1 MNQKGKQSM
10 DTQFL
15 TSEGHQRVLSQLE
28 FLRTVKRVEVA
39 QHLREVVEA
48 GDFVGNA
55 VYEDVKGEQA
65 IFERRILELEHL
77 LAIATLIEKESTD
90 VASLGSVIHLTTHDG
105 REYRYTIV
113 GSYEANPCA
122 GLISNESPVG
132 KALLGHRAGD
142 RVEVNTPGGVKE
154 YALLSVE

>member
-65 IFERRILELEHL
+65 ILERRILELEHL

-142 RVEVNTPGGVKE
+142 CVEVNTPGGVKE

>member
-1 MNQKGKQSM
+1 M

-65 IFERRILELEHL
+65 ILERRILELEHL
-77 LAIATLIEKESTD
+77 LAIATLIEKESND
-90 VASLGSVIHLTTHDG
+90 VASLGSVIHLTTYDG

-122 GLISNESPVG
+122 GLISNGSPVG

>member
-1 MNQKGKQSM
+1 
-10 DTQFL
+10 L
-15 TSEGHQRVLSQLE
+15 V
-28 FLRTVKRVEVA
+28 
-39 QHLREVVEA
+39 
-48 GDFVGNA
+48 
-55 VYEDVKGEQA
+55 
-65 IFERRILELEHL
+65 LELEHL

>member
-15 TSEGHQRVLSQLE
+15 TSEGRQRVLSQLE

-48 GDFVGNA
+48 GDFFGNA
-55 VYEDVKGEQA
+55 VFEDVTGEQA
-65 IFERRILELEHL
+65 ILERRILELEHL
-77 LAIATLIEKESTD
+77 LAIATLIEKESTGE
-90 VASLGSVIHLTTHDG
+90 ASLGSVVHLATQDG

-113 GSYEANPCA
+113 GSYEASPYA

-142 RVEVNTPGGVKE
+142 NVAVSTPGGVKE
-154 YALLSVE
+154 YTLLSVE

>member
-1 MNQKGKQSM
+1 M
-10 DTQFL
+10 DMQFL
-15 TSEGHQRVLSQLE
+15 TSAGHQRVLSQLE
-28 FLRTVKRVEVA
+28 FLRTMKRVEVA
-39 QHLREVVEA
+39 LHLREVVEA
-48 GDFVGNA
+48 GDFVDNA

-65 IFERRILELEHL
+65 ILERRILELEHL

-90 VASLGSVIHLTTHDG
+90 EASLGSVVRLATQDG
-105 REYRYTIV
+105 REYRYTII

-142 RVEVNTPGGVKE
+142 CVVVNTPGGVKE
-154 YALLSVE
+154 YTLLSVE

>member
-1 MNQKGKQSM
+1 M

-28 FLRTVKRVEVA
+28 FLRTVKRAEVA
-39 QHLREVVEA
+39 QHLYEAVEG
-48 GDFVGNA
+48 GDFIGNA
-55 VYEDVKGEQA
+55 VYEDVKGERA
-65 IFERRILELEHL
+65 ILERRILELEHL

-90 VASLGSVIHLTTHDG
+90 EASLGSIVYLATHEG

-132 KALLGHRAGD
+132 KALLGRRAGD
-142 RVEVNTPGGVKE
+142 RVVVATPGGVKE
-154 YALLSVE
+154 YTLLCVE

>member
-1 MNQKGKQSM
+1 M
-10 DTQFL
+10 DMQFL

-48 GDFVGNA
+48 GDFVGN
-55 VYEDVKGEQA
+55 
-65 IFERRILELEHL
+65 
-77 LAIATLIEKESTD
+77 KESTD

>member
-1 MNQKGKQSM
+1 M
-10 DTQFL
+10 DTHFL

-55 VYEDVKGEQA
+55 VYENVNGEQA
-65 IFERRILELEHL
+65 ILERRILELEHL
-77 LAIATLIEKESTD
+77 LAIATFIEKESTD
-90 VASLGSVIHLTTHDG
+90 EASLGSVVRLATQDG
-105 REYRYTIV
+105 REYWYAIV

-132 KALLGHRAGD
+132 KALLGHREGD
-142 RVEVNTPGGVKE
+142 CVVVNTPGDVKNI
-154 YALLSVE
+154 LSLACADRE

>member
-1 MNQKGKQSM
+1 M

-28 FLRTVKRVEVA
+28 FLRTVKRAEVA
-39 QHLREVVEA
+39 QHLYEVVEA

-65 IFERRILELEHL
+65 ILERRILELEHL

-90 VASLGSVIHLTTHDG
+90 KASLGSVVHLAVQDG

-142 RVEVNTPGGVKE
+142 CVVVNTPGGVKE
-154 YALLSVE
+154 YTLLSVE

>member
-28 FLRTVKRVEVA
+28 FLRTVKRVEVT

-65 IFERRILELEHL
+65 ILERRILELEHL

>member
-65 IFERRILELEHL
+65 ILERRILELEHL

-105 REYRYTIV
+105 REYWYTIV

>member
-1 MNQKGKQSM
+1 M

-15 TSEGHQRVLSQLE
+15 TNNGHQRVLSQLE
-28 FLRTVKRVEVA
+28 FLRTVKRAEVT

-48 GDFVGNA
+48 GDLVGNA

-65 IFERRILELEHL
+65 LLERRIVELEHL
-77 LAIATLIEKESTD
+77 LATATLIEKEPTD
-90 VASLGSVIHLTTHDG
+90 EASLGSVVHLATPDG

-113 GSYEANPCA
+113 GSYEANPGA

-142 RVEVNTPGGVKE
+142 RVVVGTPGGVKE
-154 YALLSVE
+154 YTLLSVE

>member
-1 MNQKGKQSM
+1 M

-65 IFERRILELEHL
+65 ILERRILELERL
-77 LAIATLIEKESTD
+77 LAIASLIEKESTD

-105 REYRYTIV
+105 RESRYTIV
-113 GSYEANPCA
+113 GSFEANPCA